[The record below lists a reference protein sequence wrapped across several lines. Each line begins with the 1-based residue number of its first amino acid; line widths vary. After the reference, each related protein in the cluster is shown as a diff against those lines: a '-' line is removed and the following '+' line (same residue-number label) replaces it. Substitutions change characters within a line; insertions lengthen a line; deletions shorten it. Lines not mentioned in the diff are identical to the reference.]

1 MNEQRTVDETTP
13 ERTQRVVGVFVVVA
27 LLLLLAGF
35 GYYLYH
41 LSERR
46 GWRVPRC
53 PYFTFVQT
61 ADGLEVG
68 APVKLMGF
76 DVGAITVIEAEPPGA
91 YYNVFV
97 GVEIKRPYYGYILSD
112 SKIKVVNV
120 GLMGRQLEVTKGLTG
135 VPTVTDRLNRP
146 HEVLVNSQMVALT
159 LAPKGV
165 FLQPDESAGVTE
177 RAEKLLNQVEGALPN
192 ILALTNRLNVVLDNA
207 NILVTNSATLMAS
220 LDRTTAQLAPVLSNA
235 TLITGNLTNPTGSL
249 GDWLITTNLSAQIN
263 ELVFG
268 LNATLLNLASITGN
282 LNSQVQSNDQ
292 ILTGISTLVVDTDNL
307 VQGLKKHWLLRGAFP
322 ATNAPAKKSTP

>member
-1 MNEQRTVDETTP
+1 MNEPRTVDETAP

-27 LLLLLAGF
+27 LLLLLSGF
-35 GYYLYH
+35 GYYLYN

-53 PYFTFVQT
+53 PYFTFVQS
-61 ADGLEVG
+61 AEGLEVG
-68 APVKLMGF
+68 APVKMMGF
-76 DVGAITVIEAEPPGA
+76 DIGAISVIEAEPPGA

-120 GLMGRQLEVTKGLTG
+120 GLLGRQLEVTKGVAG
-135 VPTVTDRLNRP
+135 VPTVVDKLNRP

-165 FLQPDESAGVTE
+165 FLLPDESAGVTE
-177 RAEKLLNQVEGALPN
+177 RAEKLLGQVEAALPN
-192 ILALTNRLNVVLDNA
+192 IVALTNRLNLVLDNA
-207 NILVTNSATLMAS
+207 NTLVTNSTALMLS
-220 LDRTTAQLAPVLSNA
+220 LDQTTAQLQPVLSNA
-235 TLITGNLTNPTGSL
+235 TIITANLTGPTAGI
-249 GDWLITTNLSAQIN
+249 GTQIN
-263 ELVFG
+263 MLVIS
-268 LNATLLNLASITGN
+268 LNDTLMNLAAMTGN
-282 LNSQVQSNDQ
+282 LNSQVQSNGN

-322 ATNAPAKKSTP
+322 ATNNPSGKAGKK

>member
-53 PYFTFVQT
+53 PYFTFVQS

-68 APVKLMGF
+68 APVKMMGF

-112 SKIKVVNV
+112 SKIKVANV
-120 GLMGRQLEVTKGLTG
+120 GLLGRQLEVTKGVAG
-135 VPTVTDRLNRP
+135 VPTVTDRNDRP
-146 HEVLVNSQMVALT
+146 SEVLVNSQMVALAK
-159 LAPKGV
+159 APKGV

-177 RAEKLLNQVEGALPN
+177 RAEKLLGQVETALPN
-192 ILALTNRLNVVLDNA
+192 ILALTNRLNLVLDNA
-207 NILVTNSATLMAS
+207 NTLVTN
-220 LDRTTAQLAPVLSNA
+220 LDRTATQLQPVLSNA
-235 TLITGNLTNPTGSL
+235 TILTGNLTGPTAGI
-249 GDWLITTNLSAQIN
+249 GTQIN
-263 ELVFG
+263 TLVVN
-268 LNATLLNLASITGN
+268 LNDTLLNLAAMTGN
-282 LNSQVQSNDQ
+282 LNSQVQSNSH
-292 ILTGISTLVVDTDNL
+292 ILTGISTLVIDADNL

-322 ATNAPAKKSTP
+322 ATNAPPR